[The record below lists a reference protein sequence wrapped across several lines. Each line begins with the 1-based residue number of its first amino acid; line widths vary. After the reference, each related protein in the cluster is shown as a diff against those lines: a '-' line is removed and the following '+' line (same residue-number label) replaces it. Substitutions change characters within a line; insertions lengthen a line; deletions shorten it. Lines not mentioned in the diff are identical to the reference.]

1 MFNRLFM
8 ILAAGEEA
16 INKDDLIHKIF
27 PENPWDIVIQISS
40 FVILLLIVFFIGYKP
55 VKKNLQ
61 KRREYVEGMLSGAEE
76 NNRIAREAAA
86 NKDHLIEEG
95 KQEAA
100 RIVAEAKSQAT
111 AEAAA
116 IVAEA
121 KADASRRRA
130 QADREIEEAK
140 EASLLEVKDSIVDV
154 AIAASSQVLE
164 REVSKEDHE
173 KFIKD
178 FVDGIR
184 DDDEGS
190 E

>member
-1 MFNRLFM
+1 MFERLFL
-8 ILAAGEEA
+8 IFASGEEA

-40 FVILLLIVFFIGYKP
+40 FVILLLIVFFLGYKP

-61 KRREYVEGMLSGAEE
+61 KRKEYVEGMLSGAEE

-100 RIVAEAKSQAT
+100 RIVAEAKTQAT

-184 DDDEGS
+184 DGDEGS